1 MKKIL
6 SLCLAI
12 LMIAAVMVSCDKK
25 EPTLKLGLGV
35 YTYYDGATNADA
47 DTKGKG
53 EAVTTAAAVLLD
65 QDNKIVKCVI
75 DTLEATVEYTS
86 DGNAVAKESFPTKY
100 EKGASYG
107 MVAYGG
113 ATKEWF
119 EQVDAFCALIVGK
132 TVDEVKA
139 LMVNNDKGND
149 DVINAG
155 CTITIAD
162 FVYAVEKAI
171 TNAVDS
177 EATAADTLRLG
188 IVAEQSGENATA
200 EKDGKNEVEVAIAA
214 AAVNAEGKVSAM
226 TSDAVQIGFTF
237 DATGTAKTDVT
248 KAIATK
254 KEKGSAYGMAQYG
267 QDLNGDGVVKE
278 WNEQAAA
285 FDAACI
291 GKTATEIAGLKAE
304 NGYGVEALQSA
315 GCTVA
320 VGSMVQAA
328 VKAATVA

>member
-1 MKKIL
+1 MKRIL

-35 YTYYDGATNADA
+35 YTYYDKATNADA
-47 DTKGKG
+47 DVNGKG

-65 QDNKIVKCVI
+65 KDNKIVKCVV
-75 DTLEATVEYTS
+75 DSLDVTVEYTS
-86 DGNAVAKESFPTKY
+86 DGKFVAKESFQTKY

-132 TVDEVKA
+132 TADEVKA
-139 LMVNNDKGND
+139 LMVNNDKGNS

-155 CTITIAD
+155 CTITISD
-162 FVYAVEKAI
+162 FVYAIEKAI
-171 TNAVDS
+171 ANAVDS
-177 EATAADTLRLG
+177 EATASHTLRLG
-188 IVAEQSGENATA
+188 IVAEHSGSNATA
-200 EKDGKNEVEVAIAA
+200 EKDGKSEVEAAIVA
-214 AAVNAEGKVSAM
+214 AAVDADGKVSAIS
-226 TSDAVQIGFTF
+226 SDSVQIAFAF
-237 DATGTAKTDVT
+237 DAAGAAKTDVS

-254 KEKGSAYGMAQYG
+254 KDKGAAYGMAQYG
-267 QDLNGDGVVKE
+267 QDLNGDGTVKE
-278 WNEQAAA
+278 WHEQAAA

-320 VGSMVQAA
+320 VDAMVKAA